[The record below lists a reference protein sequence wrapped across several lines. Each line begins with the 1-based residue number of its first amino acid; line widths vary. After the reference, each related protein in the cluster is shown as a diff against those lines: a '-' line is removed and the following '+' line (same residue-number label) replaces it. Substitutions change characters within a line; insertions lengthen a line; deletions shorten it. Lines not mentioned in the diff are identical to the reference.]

1 MRNALLTAAL
11 LTIVVPQA
19 AAHHSFAVFFDDTK
33 SVTVSGSVTEFR
45 FTNPHAI
52 IEITRK
58 TPQGQIETWRAETNA
73 VTLLRRRGWT
83 AESLKVG
90 EHGDHRR
97 LALTRRLPLPPGAA
111 RRQERRDRSGCP
123 SESAGG
129 LRTTMRL
136 VVCRRRMPRCRVGG
150 ACHGECS
157 VSGASESVRLLERR
171 PPDTAGRRAGEG
183 ASAEH
188 GGPG

>member
-11 LTIVVPQA
+11 LTIVVTQA

-33 SVTVSGSVTEFR
+33 SVSVSGSVTEFR

-58 TPQGQIETWRAETNA
+58 TPQGIETWRAETNA

-90 EHGDHRR
+90 EMVTIDGWPSRDGSRYLRVRR
-97 LALTRRLPLPPGAA
+97 VVRSDGTVLGAPPN
-111 RRQERRDRSGCP
+111 Q
-123 SESAGG
+123 
-129 LRTTMRL
+129 
-136 VVCRRRMPRCRVGG
+136 
-150 ACHGECS
+150 
-157 VSGASESVRLLERR
+157 
-171 PPDTAGRRAGEG
+171 RAD
-183 ASAEH
+183 
-188 GGPG
+188 

>member
-11 LTIVVPQA
+11 LMWTVPEA
-19 AAHHSFAVFFDDTK
+19 VAHHSFAVFFDETK

-58 TPQGQIETWRAETNA
+58 TPQGQVETWRAETNA

-90 EHGDHRR
+90 DMVTIEGWPSRDGSRYLRVRR
-97 LALTRRLPLPPGAA
+97 VVRSDGTVLGAPA
-111 RRQERRDRSGCP
+111 NQKAD
-123 SESAGG
+123 
-129 LRTTMRL
+129 
-136 VVCRRRMPRCRVGG
+136 
-150 ACHGECS
+150 
-157 VSGASESVRLLERR
+157 
-171 PPDTAGRRAGEG
+171 
-183 ASAEH
+183 
-188 GGPG
+188 

>member
-1 MRNALLTAAL
+1 MRNILLTAAL
-11 LTIVVPQA
+11 LTIVVAQA
-19 AAHHSFAVFFDDTK
+19 AAHHSFAVFFDETK
-33 SVTVSGSVTEFR
+33 SVSVSGSVTEFR

-129 LRTTMRL
+129 LRATMRL
-136 VVCRRRMPRCRVGG
+136 LCIAA
-150 ACHGECS
+150 ACLIA
-157 VSGASESVRLLERR
+157 VSAVLATANAQSPAR
-171 PPDTAGRRAGEG
+171 PNLSGFWSAGRQVPAGRRAGEG

>member
-11 LTIVVPQA
+11 LMWTVPEA
-19 AAHHSFAVFFDDTK
+19 VAHHSFAVFFDETK

-83 AESLKVG
+83 ADSLKVG
-90 EHGDHRR
+90 ETVTIDGWPSRDGSRYLRVRR
-97 LALTRRLPLPPGAA
+97 VVRSDGTVLGAPA
-111 RRQERRDRSGCP
+111 NQKAD
-123 SESAGG
+123 
-129 LRTTMRL
+129 
-136 VVCRRRMPRCRVGG
+136 
-150 ACHGECS
+150 
-157 VSGASESVRLLERR
+157 
-171 PPDTAGRRAGEG
+171 
-183 ASAEH
+183 
-188 GGPG
+188 